1 MKSNQNL
8 DKKLIRELA
17 LILIL
22 KLILLISIKL
32 IWFDH
37 PTTPKN
43 FDHHAAEH
51 IAGSLSS
58 SKETR

>member
-1 MKSNQNL
+1 M
-8 DKKLIRELA
+8 RELT